1 MLLGVTGVKQRIADS
16 ATAFGNVFAN
26 ANLRSLELAWA
37 ASILG
42 NWAFLV
48 AVSVY
53 AYGIGG
59 ETAVGVLLMLR
70 LVPAGLIAPFA
81 GVLADR
87 YRRERVLLVSNLARI
102 VLVSA
107 AAACVFL
114 DAPAVAVYA
123 LAVAAAIANTPIRS
137 AQAALTPS
145 LARSPSELTAANAV
159 ASTFESI
166 AAFAG
171 PAVAGILLV
180 ALDIGSVFAVTAGLV
195 VVSTVFVL
203 RIRVDEPPT
212 RRGLEASTI
221 ASEALAGFR
230 TIARDPALRVL
241 VALFTA
247 QTFVAGAVQVFLVIT
262 AFELL
267 KLGDAGVG
275 YLNSAVGV
283 GALIGGVL
291 ALSLAGAK
299 RLSPAF
305 MLGVVLWG
313 APLIVLGLTQS
324 VILAVLVFVLLGV
337 GNSLV
342 DVAAFTLVQRAVPDE
357 VLARVFGVIQ
367 MLWLASVGIG
377 AVAAPV
383 LISAVGV
390 ETALVITGVALP
402 TLVLVLSPRLV
413 RIDSAA
419 DAPDEQTL
427 RLLGATPIFAP
438 LPGAALEHLASRL
451 VPLRVEAGTVVVREG
466 DAGDRFYIVVEG
478 TLDVIQGGAHLTDL
492 EQGGYFGEIAL
503 LRDVVRTATVVATTN
518 AVLYALDR
526 DDFLAAVTG
535 HPQSAEAAETVMSAR
550 LAGPAATGYRATVV
564 GS

>member
-1 MLLGVTGVKQRIADS
+1 MLLRVAGVKQRIADS
-16 ATAFGNVFAN
+16 ATAFRNVFAN
-26 ANLRSLELAWA
+26 GNLRSLELAWA

-87 YRRERVLLVSNLARI
+87 YRRERVLLFSNLARI

-114 DAPAVAVYA
+114 DAPAEAVYA

-180 ALDIGSVFAVTAGLV
+180 VLDIGSVFAVTAGLV
-195 VVSTVFVL
+195 VVSTLFVL
-203 RIRVDEPPT
+203 RIRVAEPPA

-230 TIARDPALRVL
+230 TIARNPALRVL

-262 AFELL
+262 AIELL

-324 VILAVLVFVLLGV
+324 TVLALMVFALLGV

-390 ETALVITGVALP
+390 ETALVITGIALP

-419 DAPDEQTL
+419 EAPDEQTL

-451 VPLRVEAGTVVVREG
+451 VPLRVDPGTVVVREG

-478 TLDVIQGGAHLTDL
+478 TLDVIQGEAHLTDL
-492 EQGGYFGEIAL
+492 EAGGYFGEIAL
-503 LRDVVRTATVVATTN
+503 LRDVARTATVVAKTD